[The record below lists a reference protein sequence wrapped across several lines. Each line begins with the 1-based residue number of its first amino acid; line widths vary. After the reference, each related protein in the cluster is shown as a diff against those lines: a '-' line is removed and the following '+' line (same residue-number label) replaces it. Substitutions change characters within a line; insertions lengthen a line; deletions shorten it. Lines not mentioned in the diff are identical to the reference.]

1 VFSYLYYRQSGI
13 SSVIDVDVSTLDLY
27 SAPDREVG
35 FRQVLVSGLSH
46 FVQANFDVPFYK
58 GHGLFL
64 QICILWLACS

>member
-1 VFSYLYYRQSGI
+1 
-13 SSVIDVDVSTLDLY
+13 VDVSTLDLY